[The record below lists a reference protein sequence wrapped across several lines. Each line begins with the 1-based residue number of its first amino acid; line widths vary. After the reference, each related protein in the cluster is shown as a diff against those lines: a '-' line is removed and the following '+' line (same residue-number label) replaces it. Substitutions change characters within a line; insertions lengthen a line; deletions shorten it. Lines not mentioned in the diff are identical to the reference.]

1 MIYIQPIGGLVA
13 HVRYQPPADPD
24 GWIAWDGKAFAGD
37 AWDGS
42 KVVPAQAPDLLT
54 AARESASMSRQSF
67 CLALYRAQILNE
79 PDAIA
84 AAKGEWPAALDDLL
98 NDLTAAEAA
107 EARIVW
113 ATSSEIHR
121 LHPLLASIAAHMS
134 IDDAGLDV
142 IFGLNGQGGGA

>member
-1 MIYIQPIGGLVA
+1 MSIIKVNA
-13 HVRYQPPADPD
+13 MSEADALAIRRS
-24 GWIAWDGKAFAGD
+24 G
-37 AWDGS
+37 
-42 KVVPAQAPDLLT
+42 
-54 AARESASMSRQSF
+54 ASMSRQSF

-84 AAKGEWPAALDDLL
+84 AAKGEWPAALSDLL
-98 NDLTAAEAA
+98 NDLPAAEAA

-113 ATSSEIHR
+113 ATSPQIRR

-142 IFGLNGQGGGA
+142 IFGLNGQEG